1 MASPARPAIPKP
13 SSAQFFL
20 KDYDSTLFPL
30 TTNRLMVEKF
40 APQIRGV
47 HTERRPKRERELPSA
62 AARVCFERG
71 WFLRPTVKLDPVA
84 EFFLYD
90 FVYRNERY
98 SRKTP
103 IPNRQSF
110 GFYIVN
116 GEAVPILKSYST
128 FKKAVASER
137 ASHKSYIYFD
147 IASYFNHI
155 YQHHLVEWAEK
166 AGATQEDASL
176 LGKFLRE
183 IRGGESFDCLPQG
196 LYPAKMIGASFL
208 SFLEESSRIHA
219 AKTLRLMDD
228 VWLFDNNSDLLVAD
242 FLNVQSLL
250 NKRGL
255 NINEEKSKVLIEHD
269 PSKDVPADMD
279 EMKVK
284 LLQRRRAEFEM
295 GAAYYDEGDQ
305 ESDAEEIGKLTEKEI
320 EYLIGLLSSGDIQ
333 EEDAELVL
341 ALMRDAEADINDHLP
356 TLVES
361 FPGLAKRL
369 YYFCLNYQ
377 DKSAVAE
384 AIYDHVKSGL
394 KLTEFQLFWFTKIT
408 EDLLLTHKKAGD
420 LLMSLYDHESATPS
434 PKQKFSKS
442 RRCDSECPTC
452 ARNSSEVDNPDG
464 WRGPRRG
471 NTQASQRKKE
481 SPAQILPEGVSDESP
496 HRGVRRAGPLIR
508 QRRKATTSPQRYT
521 SSM

>member
-40 APQIRGV
+40 APQIREFIQNEDLSGNGSF
-47 HTERRPKRERELPSA
+47 LLQQ
-62 AARVCFERG
+62 RVFASKRG

-90 FVYRNERY
+90 FVYRNRALF
-98 SRKTP
+98 RKTP

-208 SFLEESSRIHA
+208 SVLEESSRIHA

-420 LLMSLYDHESATPS
+420 LLMSLYDHESATPITKAKILEIPEMRFGMPDLREEQLRS
-434 PKQKFSKS
+434 GQSGWLAWSSAVGTRKHPKGK
-442 RRCDSECPTC
+442 
-452 ARNSSEVDNPDG
+452 RNHLL
-464 WRGPRRG
+464 
-471 NTQASQRKKE
+471 KYF
-481 SPAQILPEGVSDESP
+481 
-496 HRGVRRAGPLIR
+496 
-508 QRRKATTSPQRYT
+508 RKASPMNRLIGEFVEQAL
-521 SSM
+521 